1 MHLSPDGWFDNIFIE
16 GNYLWTPP
24 PAAAQTA
31 VKQLYTNYHLW
42 EKSLHVVCIPCLVT
56 FLWRKKLSKV
66 ADTVL
71 SLPFDDKVWPL
82 SNWENLI
89 LVIVLP
95 FAHIR
100 PWKLQGT
107 QLVVK
112 CERNMQEVWEKE
124 EGLGG
129 DHLRELLVSARTLD
143 KLPGGVVRRLLLR
156 GGRRKLSP
164 D

>member
-1 MHLSPDGWFDNIFIE
+1 M
-16 GNYLWTPP
+16 
-24 PAAAQTA
+24 
-31 VKQLYTNYHLW
+31 
-42 EKSLHVVCIPCLVT
+42 
-56 FLWRKKLSKV
+56 SKV
-66 ADTVL
+66 ADLVVT
-71 SLPFDDKVWPL
+71 LPFDGTVWPE
-82 SNWENLI
+82 SNHEKLI

-95 FAHIR
+95 FIVER

-107 QLVVK
+107 ELVVG
-112 CERNMQEVWEKE
+112 CERSLQEVWEKE

-129 DHLRELLVSARTLD
+129 DHLRELLVTARSLG